1 FARIALQS
9 SGGEGL
15 GITLLF
21 PERAL
26 QTGEK
31 VFTQFGASFWIVK
44 LMALL
49 RHEFTQETQPLV
61 DGHSF
66 WGRQRPDQVVNPRI
80 DKLVESFLRLPP
92 PGELLRRH
100 ARLLCK
106 RRAEEQEVDHRVFI
120 AAPQTR
126 SDRSVLR
133 FHPFGPTAGA
143 LLRRF
148 ALQFGGEN
156 FIERLQRWSR
166 LFIG

>member
-1 FARIALQS
+1 A
-9 SGGEGL
+9 
-15 GITLLF
+15 
-21 PERAL
+21 
-26 QTGEK
+26 
-31 VFTQFGASFWIVK
+31 
-44 LMALL
+44 
-49 RHEFTQETQPLV
+49 LV

-106 RRAEEQEVDHRVFI
+106 RSAEEQEVDHRVLI

-156 FIERLQRWSR
+156 FIERLQHWSR
-166 LFIG
+166 LFICEEAGLRLWRRSDGDGARQGDKAEKKTSGH

>member
-1 FARIALQS
+1 
-9 SGGEGL
+9 
-15 GITLLF
+15 
-21 PERAL
+21 
-26 QTGEK
+26 
-31 VFTQFGASFWIVK
+31 
-44 LMALL
+44 
-49 RHEFTQETQPLV
+49 
-61 DGHSF
+61 
-66 WGRQRPDQVVNPRI
+66 NPRI

-100 ARLLCK
+100 ARLLGK
-106 RRAEEQEVDHRVFI
+106 GSAEEQEVDHRVFI

-166 LFIG
+166 LFIGEEASLRLWRRGDGDGARQEDKAEKKTSGHSSLNLNEASLL